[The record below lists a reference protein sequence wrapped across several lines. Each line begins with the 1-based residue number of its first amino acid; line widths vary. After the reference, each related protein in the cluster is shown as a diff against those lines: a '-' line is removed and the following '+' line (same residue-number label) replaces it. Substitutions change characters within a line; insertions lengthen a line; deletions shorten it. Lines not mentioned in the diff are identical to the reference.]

1 MQVAESVFSAS
12 LQVARGGS
20 QPARRRRRGSAKY
33 GRRVRGF
40 WQEDSTTFLVYK
52 EQITNHPQP
61 STPPPKASS
70 NKRTTTKKQLNMTIG
85 AERREKKKAIAGE
98 ARERAK
104 REKACV
110 DNNKQ
115 RSKVK
120 ELRSTLSVAYKQVRE
135 YRKKNA
141 AKEKELVS
149 KDNALCETN
158 EKWQD
163 KIESV
168 LALSDAK
175 ARAKLSE
182 QEMLNETAT
191 EKRIKVCQS

>member
-1 MQVAESVFSAS
+1 MQVAESMFSAS

-33 GRRVRGF
+33 GRRVRWF
-40 WQEDSTTFLVYK
+40 WQKDSSTFLVYK
-52 EQITNHPQP
+52 DQITNHPQP
-61 STPPPKASS
+61 STPLPKASS
-70 NKRTTTKKQLNMTIG
+70 NKRTATKKQLNMTIG

-110 DNNKQ
+110 VNIKQ

-120 ELRSTLSVAYKQVRE
+120 ELRSTLSVAYRQVRE
-135 YRKKNA
+135 YTKKNA
-141 AKEKELVS
+141 VKEKEL
-149 KDNALCETN
+149 AT
-158 EKWQD
+158 
-163 KIESV
+163 
-168 LALSDAK
+168 
-175 ARAKLSE
+175 KLSE
-182 QEMLNETAT
+182 QEMLNETAM